1 MEHPLAFN
9 LRHRTGHSSG
19 DLVLMRIHFIFQQL
33 PVKSDKNAPSN
44 VFVQHTVLKLVGS
57 IVECRR
63 SVTYGKTV
71 TFGINGGT

>member
-19 DLVLMRIHFIFQQL
+19 DLVLMRIHIQES
-33 PVKSDKNAPSN
+33 PVKSAENAPYN
-44 VFVQHTVLKLVGS
+44 VFVQHTGLKLVGS
-57 IVECRR
+57 MVECRKD
-63 SVTYGKTV
+63 VTYGKTV